1 MIKEFYK
8 GTNKKITIIGV
19 GGVDSGES
27 AFEKIS
33 AGASAIQLYTGMIFR
48 GPTIARDIKN
58 ELISILKRE
67 NIKNVSDAVGLN
79 T

>member
-1 MIKEFYK
+1 M
-8 GTNKKITIIGV
+8 
-19 GGVDSGES
+19 SQL
-27 AFEKIS
+27 FEKIS